1 MQIRHTR
8 TEELRDL
15 ETRYFFFV
23 ICRKKKKE
31 KRKEYCGMNSVLGD
45 LWRCV
50 DWKMHG
56 CDCQKRVLAI
66 TPLEKRKRRG
76 NPEGT
81 AYVSSALPVIAFL

>member
-8 TEELRDL
+8 TEALRDL
-15 ETRYFFFV
+15 ET
-23 ICRKKKKE
+23 RKKKKE

-81 AYVSSALPVIAFL
+81 AYVSYALPVIAFL